1 MITKYIYEGTEYTL
15 SNENL
20 VVGDMVFPISRGR
33 TIDNVHVHEEFDFRD
48 FMSGFP
54 DDPHTIKNMD
64 YSKGQNKTY
73 EVHTSHGWSP
83 KECYFKIIST
93 NKTSRMNE
101 LTLDML
107 KQHAMLNDVAGVI
120 EFAYKH
126 RLPYPKQPVRPVLK
140 NNHNSIDIEA
150 YLNAFK
156 EYESLMR
163 KFAEEKA
170 EYFKTENHIN
180 SVIKDYLWEETGL
193 NRLESAA
200 SKEKI
205 WSRAYEDGHSDGM
218 YEVYLK
224 LCNLIELFN

>member
-1 MITKYIYEGTEYTL
+1 METSYIHEGVKYVL

-20 VVGDMVFPISRGR
+20 AVDDKVFPISRGR
-33 TIDNVHVHEEFDFRD
+33 TINNVHVHEEFDFRD

-54 DDPHTIKNMD
+54 DDPHTIKDLNYD
-64 YSKGQNKTY
+64 NGRQGKTY

-107 KQHAMLNDVAGVI
+107 KQDAMFNDVAGVI

-126 RLPYPKQPVRPVLK
+126 RNQFPKQPVRPLLK
-140 NNHNSIDIEA
+140 NNHNSADIEA
-150 YLNAFK
+150 YLVAFK

-163 KFAEEKA
+163 KYAEEKA
-170 EYFKTENHIN
+170 DYYKVENHIN
-180 SVIKDYLWEETGL
+180 SVIKDYLWEESGL
-193 NRLESAA
+193 NSAQNILNKDKVWA
-200 SKEKI
+200 MAWDE
-205 WSRAYEDGHSDGM
+205 GHSDGM
-218 YEVYLK
+218 YSVYQK
-224 LCNLIELFN
+224 LCNLIELF